1 MEGEGD
7 IVATFGLPKITC
19 HGINTE
25 MLKKCCNDILSVGQ
39 GT

>member
-7 IVATFGLPKITC
+7 LVATFGFTC

-25 MLKKCCNDILSVGQ
+25 MLKMCCNDILSVGQ